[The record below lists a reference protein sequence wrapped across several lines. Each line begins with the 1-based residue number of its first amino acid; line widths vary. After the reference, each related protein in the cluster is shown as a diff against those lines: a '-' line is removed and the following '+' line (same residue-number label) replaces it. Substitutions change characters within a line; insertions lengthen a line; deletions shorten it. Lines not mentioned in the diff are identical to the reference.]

1 MHAFE
6 AGYDPVLELG
16 KYHLRKKKSALP
28 ELDPSDPAG
37 GSTSRNDDDDSE
49 DEKEEDEIP
58 THILRAEQALVD
70 RIVRG
75 EETGSYWLIIGSKGT
90 GKGTMIVE

>member
-1 MHAFE
+1 MMHAFE

-16 KYHLRKKKSALP
+16 KYHQRKKKAALP

-37 GSTSRNDDDDSE
+37 GLTSRDDENDDD
-49 DEKEEDEIP
+49 EEEEEIP
-58 THILRAEQALVD
+58 NHILRSEQALVD

>member
-16 KYHLRKKKSALP
+16 KYHQRKKKATLP
-28 ELDPSDPAG
+28 ELDPADPAG
-37 GSTSRNDDDDSE
+37 GATSRDDENENDE
-49 DEKEEDEIP
+49 EEDEIP
-58 THILRAEQALVD
+58 NHILRSEQALVD

>member
-1 MHAFE
+1 MMHAFE

-16 KYHLRKKKSALP
+16 KYQQRKKKTALP
-28 ELDPSDPAG
+28 ELDPADPAG
-37 GSTSRNDDDDSE
+37 GATSNDEDPEE
-49 DEKEEDEIP
+49 DEEIP
-58 THILRAEQALVD
+58 THILRKEQPIVD

>member
-1 MHAFE
+1 MMKAFE

-16 KYHLRKKKSALP
+16 KFHQRKQKAALP

-37 GSTSRNDDDDSE
+37 GATSRDDESDDDD
-49 DEKEEDEIP
+49 EEEIP
-58 THILRAEQALVD
+58 THILRQEQALVD
-70 RIVRG
+70 KIVRG